1 MWKLRPT
8 IVTAHDALSNAMA
21 IKTHLLDLAT
31 THSYPSAIGDDA
43 VEAFNMTIFNLID
56 KHGGQGELGQ
66 WLTYCLDQAQS
77 PAVPI
82 LSEATTQAA
91 PGKPPP
97 AFKASKSKQFDYS
110 IRPAETMTQWKQ
122 RIRLQQLA
130 VKGNTVIGASELDEL
145 SYISDEHAP
154 FYAKN
159 DSIPTA
165 YLKRH
170 ADLIDRE
177 KISIKDYYIRPPSTS
192 SSSSPTPT
200 DMQHQGGVRVKYVWY
215 DYHKQCGHGK
225 VESIKNLY
233 SAVKSVFEKGDALFV
248 YTGMLHWP
256 LCL

>member
-8 IVTAHDALSNAMA
+8 IVTAHDTLSNAMA
-21 IKTHLLDLAT
+21 IKTHLLDLAA
-31 THSYPSAIGDDA
+31 THSYPSAGTGDA
-43 VEAFNMTIFNLID
+43 VEAFNITIFNLID
-56 KHGGQGELGQ
+56 KHGGQGELGL

-77 PAVPI
+77 PTVPI
-82 LSEATTQAA
+82 LSEVPTQAA
-91 PGKPPP
+91 PGKPRP
-97 AFKASKSKQFDYS
+97 AYKAAKGKQFDYS

-130 VKGNTVIGASELDEL
+130 VKGHTVVGASVLDEL

-159 DSIPTA
+159 DSIPAA

-170 ADLIDRE
+170 ADLTDRE
-177 KISIKDYYIRPPSTS
+177 KISIKDFYIKPPS

-200 DMQHQGGVRVKYVWY
+200 VMLHHSGVRVKYVWY

-233 SAVKSVFEKGDALFV
+233 SAVKSVFERGDALFV
-248 YTGMLHWP
+248 YTGKLH
-256 LCL
+256 

>member
-1 MWKLRPT
+1 
-8 IVTAHDALSNAMA
+8 MA
-21 IKTHLLDLAT
+21 IKIHLLDLAA
-31 THSYPSAIGDDA
+31 THSYPSAGTGDA
-43 VEAFNMTIFNLID
+43 VEAFNITIFNLID
-56 KHGGQGELGQ
+56 KHGGQGELGL

-77 PAVPI
+77 PTVPI
-82 LSEATTQAA
+82 LSEVPNQAA
-91 PGKPPP
+91 PGKPRP
-97 AFKASKSKQFDYS
+97 AYKASKGKHFDYS
-110 IRPAETMTQWKQ
+110 IRSAETITQWKQ

-130 VKGNTVIGASELDEL
+130 VKGNTVIGAIELDEL

-159 DSIPTA
+159 DSIPAA

-177 KISIKDYYIRPPSTS
+177 KISIKDFYIISPS
-192 SSSSPTPT
+192 SSSST
-200 DMQHQGGVRVKYVWY
+200 DMQHHSGVRVKYVWY

-233 SAVKSVFEKGDALFV
+233 SAVKSLFEKGDALFV
-248 YTGMLHWP
+248 YTGKLHRP